1 MYILPDTERMTI
13 TETPISERISSFVLE
28 PLAPGYGMTIGHS
41 LRRVLLTS
49 LEGAAVSYV
58 KITGADHEFTT
69 LKGMKEDIVELI
81 LNLKSLRV
89 RSESSEPVVIHLDK
103 KGPGVVTA
111 SDFTPNSDITISDPD
126 HHLATLDK
134 NGKLV
139 MDVTIDRGR
148 GYVPTERKMSG
159 DKLPLGTIAVDSI
172 FSPIKRVHYEVEHTR
187 VGGQT
192 DFDKLTLELTTDGTI
207 TPADAM
213 GRASQILVEHFGIV
227 RDAAQAAAQESA
239 VEPTEKKAPKKR
251 AKKAAATEET
261 AE

>member
-1 MYILPDTERMTI
+1 MYTLPDTERMTI
-13 TETPISERISSFVLE
+13 TEQPVSERISNFVIE

-41 LRRVLLTS
+41 LRRVLLSS
-49 LEGAAVSYV
+49 LEGAAVAYV

-89 RSESSEPVVIHLDK
+89 HSENNEPVVIHLEK
-103 KGPGVVTA
+103 KGPGIVTA
-111 SDFTPNSDITISDPD
+111 SDFTPNSDITISDPE

-134 NGKLV
+134 NGKLS
-139 MDVTIDRGR
+139 MDVTIEKGR
-148 GYVPTERKMSG
+148 GYVPTERKG
-159 DKLPLGTIAVDSI
+159 NDKLPLGTIAVDSI

-192 DFDKLTLELTTDGTI
+192 NYDKLMLELTTDSTI

-227 RDAAQAAAQESA
+227 RDAAQAAVQSSEASSD
-239 VEPTEKKAPKKR
+239 KKPAKKR
-251 AKKAAATEET
+251 AKKAVETEEATE
-261 AE
+261 

>member
-1 MYILPDTERMTI
+1 MTI
-13 TETPISERISSFVLE
+13 TEQPTSDRISTFLIE

-58 KITGADHEFTT
+58 KITGVDHEFTT

-81 LNLKSLRV
+81 LNLKALRV
-89 RSESSEPVVIHLDK
+89 SSESAEPVIIHLEK

-111 SDFTPNSDITISDPD
+111 SDFTPNSDISIADPE
-126 HHLATLDK
+126 HHIATLDK

-139 MDVTIDRGR
+139 MDVTIERGR
-148 GYVPTERKMSG
+148 GYVPTERKG
-159 DKLPLGTIAVDSI
+159 HDKLPIGTIAIDSI
-172 FSPIKRVHYEVEHTR
+172 ISPIKRVNYEVDHTR

-213 GRASQILVEHFGIV
+213 RHASQILVEHFGIV
-227 RDAAQAAAQESA
+227 RDAAQSV
-239 VEPTEKKAPKKR
+239 VEDQSEPSEKKTAKKR
-251 AKKAAATEET
+251 SKKAATTEDSE
-261 AE
+261 

>member
-13 TETPISERISSFVLE
+13 TEQPSSERVSTFVIE
-28 PLAPGYGMTIGHS
+28 PLAPGYGMTLGHS

-58 KITGADHEFTT
+58 KINGADHEFTT

-89 RSESSEPVVIHLDK
+89 RSESDESVVIRLDK
-103 KGPGVVTA
+103 KGPGAVTA
-111 SDFTPNSDITISDPD
+111 ADFAPNADVTIADPD

-134 NGKLV
+134 NGKLS
-139 MDVTIDRGR
+139 MEVTVERGR
-148 GYVPTERKMSG
+148 GYVPTERKG
-159 DKLPLGTIAVDSI
+159 NEKLPLGTIAVDSI
-172 FSPIKRVHYEVEHTR
+172 FSPIKRVHYDVEHTR

-192 DFDKLTLELTTDGTI
+192 DYDKLTLELTTDGTVS
-207 TPADAM
+207 PAEAV
-213 GRASQILVEHFGIV
+213 GKASQILVEHFGIV
-227 RDAAQAAAQESA
+227 RDAAQAAAQTTDG
-239 VEPTEKKAPKKR
+239 EP
-251 AKKAAATEET
+251 KKAAKKRTSKKAVADEPEQ

>member
-1 MYILPDTERMTI
+1 MYTLPDTERMTI
-13 TETPISERISSFVLE
+13 TEQSASERVSTFVIE

-58 KITGADHEFTT
+58 KINGVDHEFTT

-81 LNLKSLRV
+81 LNLKALRV
-89 RSESSEPVVIHLDK
+89 RSESNEPVVIRLDK
-103 KGPGVVTA
+103 KGPGAVTA
-111 SDFTPNSDITISDPD
+111 GDFSPNADITITDPE

-134 NGKLV
+134 NGKLS
-139 MDVTIDRGR
+139 MEVTVERGR
-148 GYVPTERKMSG
+148 GYVPTERKG
-159 DKLPLGTIAVDSI
+159 QEKLPLGTIAVDSI

-192 DFDKLTLELTTDGTI
+192 NYDKLTLELTTDGSV
-207 TPADAM
+207 TPAAAM
-213 GRASQILVEHFGIV
+213 GHAAQILVEHFGIV
-227 RDAAQAAAQESA
+227 RDAAMATADEAAAS
-239 VEPTEKKAPKKR
+239 TEKPKKKR
-251 AKKAAATEET
+251 AKKAATDEA

>member
-1 MYILPDTERMTI
+1 MTI
-13 TETPISERISSFVLE
+13 TEQPVSERVSSFIIE

-49 LEGAAVSYV
+49 LEGAAVAYV

-89 RSESSEPVVIHLDK
+89 HSESSEPVVIHLEK

-126 HHLATLDK
+126 HQLATLDK
-134 NGKLV
+134 NGKLS
-139 MDVTIDRGR
+139 MDVTIEQGR
-148 GYVPTERKMSG
+148 GYVPTERKG
-159 DKLPLGTIAVDSI
+159 NDKLPLGTIAIDSI

-192 DFDKLTLELTTDGTI
+192 DYDKLMLELTTDGTI

-213 GRASQILVEHFGIV
+213 ARAAQILVEHFGIV
-227 RDAAQAAAQESA
+227 RDAAQAAGQQSA
-239 VEPTEKKAPKKR
+239 DQSADKKPAKKRSKKAV
-251 AKKAAATEET
+251 ATEEV